1 MFINNIFFYL
11 LLINT
16 MGNLVSS
23 EAVYN
28 KQDTESLFPKKT
40 DVYTKTESD
49 TKFQPM
55 VVGGVYAKTDVYNK
69 TESDT
74 QFQPKGE
81 YALATSL
88 ADYQLKGDYALTS
101 ELNNYA
107 PVGNVY
113 TKTESN
119 TQFQPKGDYA
129 LTTALAGY
137 QLKGDYA
144 LTTAL
149 ADYQTK
155 GNYALTTALA
165 DYAKTTALTT
175 ALSSYTKTTD
185 LTNTLSSY
193 TKTTDLTTV
202 LAPYTKTTDLTNTL
216 ASYTKTTDLT
226 NTLAAYAKKTDIL
239 KGDKGDKGE
248 KGDKGGVQINDT
260 RSVNSLPSS
269 YRARGVNKY
278 FEFKTKSAI
287 GTPSTQE
294 YNYLETIVKWGD
306 ASGGGIEQI
315 AYGENIYYRQST
327 DENTWGPWRTIAPDA
342 SGTLIAT
349 KPDNWNSA
357 IQIGST
363 NDPKDSNIYSLS
375 FGKAQDG
382 TWTGMGLV
390 PNDKKAFTDSTGP
403 VLGTHIQ
410 EMSEWGIMSSG
421 WNKLFAIQG
430 KTGNVNVKG
439 KLNAGGDI
447 KANNFYTSS
456 SNSFSEMKVNDKGV
470 LFRNGTNQDR
480 ISDGGPKTFTVRNDD
495 GDLRLMASG
504 GDVNIPNGIK
514 IGNWKIEE
522 DGQGYLVFK
531 KWTGNGWSVAAPNSP
546 YVAIGND
553 GNVWSGRS
561 KDGVG
566 YGWITD
572 NIKWLYDNSVLKEQS
587 YYIDSVNNNERLQA
601 GGSWDARLSDG
612 GTGNRE
618 KWKFKNT

>member
-1 MFINNIFFYL
+1 
-11 LLINT
+11 

-55 VVGGVYAKTDVYNK
+55 VVGGVYAKTDVYTK
-69 TESDT
+69 TESNT
-74 QFQPKGE
+74 QFQPKGD
-81 YALATSL
+81 YALTTAL
-88 ADYQLKGDYALTS
+88 ADYQTKGNYALTS

-119 TQFQPKGDYA
+119 TQFQP
-129 LTTALAGY
+129 
-137 QLKGDYA
+137 KGDYA

-421 WNKLFAIQG
+421 WNKLFAVQG

-480 ISDGGPKTFTVRNDD
+480 SSDGGPKTFTVRNDD

-504 GDVNIPNGIK
+504 GEVRVPQNAVIDSMW
-514 IGNWKIEE
+514 IGGQLDNNWKRGLNIRNNDGTWTHFNHNSVNYIRGQTEFQKQLRTAPGKGLCNSDGSICVDVADIVTKDKEVNLVNKNWGKLKSFQDRGVGVREE
-522 DGQGYLVFK
+522 DVD
-531 KWTGNGWSVAAPNSP
+531 NWS
-546 YVAIGND
+546 
-553 GNVWSGRS
+553 
-561 KDGVG
+561 
-566 YGWITD
+566 T
-572 NIKWLYDNSVLKEQS
+572 
-587 YYIDSVNNNERLQA
+587 
-601 GGSWDARLSDG
+601 
-612 GTGNRE
+612 
-618 KWKFKNT
+618 WKVTW